1 MGGQKVNCA
10 AGTREAGLG
19 HALLSAS
26 SSHRWINCPPSARL
40 CENCEDQGSEYAQ
53 QGTDAHSLC
62 QYKVESALGM
72 DTADPTE
79 NLSFYDDEMENC
91 AESYAEYVMEQR
103 AKALQSCADPV
114 VLVEQRLDFSKYVPE
129 GFGTGDCV
137 IIADGTLSVID
148 YKHGKGILV
157 EAEKNPQMLCYA
169 LGALELFD
177 GIYDIDTVSMT
188 IFQPRRENVS
198 TYTISK
204 EELLQWAEEVL
215 IPRAKLA
222 YAGEGDFAAGEH
234 CQFCKV
240 KATCRK
246 RAEYNLE
253 LARYDFEMPPTLE
266 DEEIESVLAKA
277 DALAAWV
284 SDVKDYALQAAVSG
298 KQWTGW
304 KLVEGRSNRKYT
316 DEIAVAEA
324 VTKAGYNPYEQKLLG
339 ITAMTSAL
347 GKKQFES
354 ILGSLTYKP
363 QGKPTLVPES
373 DKRPAM
379 NTANQD
385 FKDENEG
392 GQSNV

>member
-1 MGGQKVNCA
+1 MG
-10 AGTREAGLG
+10 L

-26 SSHRWINCPPSARL
+26 SSDRWIKCPPSARL
-40 CENCEDQGSEYAQ
+40 CENCKDQSSEFAK

-79 NLSFYDDEMENC
+79 SLNFYDKEMENC
-91 AESYAEYVMEQR
+91 AESYAAYVMEER
-103 AKALQSCADPV
+103 AKALENCTDPV

-157 EAEKNPQMLCYA
+157 EAEQNPQMLCYA
-169 LGALELFD
+169 LGALEIFD

-204 EELLQWAEEVL
+204 EELLQWAADVL
-215 IPRAKLA
+215 VPTAKLA
-222 YAGEGDFAAGEH
+222 YAGEGEFKAGEH
-234 CQFCKV
+234 CQFCNV

-246 RAEYNLE
+246 RAEYNLA
-253 LARYDFEMPPTLE
+253 LARYDFEMPATLE
-266 DEEIESVLAKA
+266 DEEIEAILVKA
-277 DALAAWV
+277 DDLAAWV
-284 SDVKDYALQAAVSG
+284 SDIKEFALQSAVKG
-298 KQWTGW
+298 KEWSGW

-316 DEIAVAEA
+316 DETAVADA
-324 VTKAGYNPYEQKLLG
+324 VTSAGFNPYEQKLLG
-339 ITAMTSAL
+339 ITAMTSVL
-347 GKKQFES
+347 GKKKFDEV
-354 ILGSLTYKP
+354 LGGLTYRP
-363 QGKPTLVPES
+363 QGKPTLVLES

-385 FKDENEG
+385 FKDEN
-392 GQSNV
+392 

>member
-62 QYKVESALGM
+62 QHKVESALGM
-72 DTADPTE
+72 DTVDPTE
-79 NLSFYDDEMENC
+79 SLSFYDEEMENC

-204 EELLQWAEEVL
+204 EELLQWAADVL

-266 DEEIESVLAKA
+266 DEEIEAVLTKA

-284 SDVKDYALQAAVSG
+284 SDVKEYALRAAVSG

-316 DEIAVAEA
+316 DETAVAEA

-385 FKDENEG
+385 FKDEN
-392 GQSNV
+392 